1 MEDNSTEVSYSE
13 VPTPNYSNHLDTH
26 QIVKGF
32 LDSQWVLQEN
42 IMLIILYVP
51 LLILAAIANILVIVV
66 VIKYHYMRR

>member
-1 MEDNSTEVSYSE
+1 MEQNATEAWYSE
-13 VPTPNYSNHLDTH
+13 VSTPNYSTHLDTY

-42 IMLIILYVP
+42 IVLVTLYVP
-51 LLILAAIANILVIVV
+51 LLILAAAANVLVIIV